1 MYTFFQVAVV
11 SVDRLQCN
19 TVPERHQTA
28 SLLTIDSLGQFCSRI
43 PCAKE
48 KKKTLMF
55 RKGCRKCTYS
65 CLYTYARMTSG
76 LCAREW
82 EKGARS
88 KGSKR
93 LQGLRGV
100 QSFPRSDV
108 TNDAPIAND
117 PDVVWCV
124 CACRDKVYGACVSL

>member
-1 MYTFFQVAVV
+1 
-11 SVDRLQCN
+11 
-19 TVPERHQTA
+19 
-28 SLLTIDSLGQFCSRI
+28 
-43 PCAKE
+43 
-48 KKKTLMF
+48 
-55 RKGCRKCTYS
+55 
-65 CLYTYARMTSG
+65 MTSG

-88 KGSKR
+88 KGRKR

-124 CACRDKVYGACVSL
+124 CVLVVIKSMVLACRYEL